1 MAFIFEI
8 VENLDLL
15 YNITFTVELKYICG
29 YLYLS
34 CRLIEWLLLW
44 MGRQKSGAPLLNVP
58 KHQH

>member
-29 YLYLS
+29 YL
-34 CRLIEWLLLW
+34 
-44 MGRQKSGAPLLNVP
+44 
-58 KHQH
+58 